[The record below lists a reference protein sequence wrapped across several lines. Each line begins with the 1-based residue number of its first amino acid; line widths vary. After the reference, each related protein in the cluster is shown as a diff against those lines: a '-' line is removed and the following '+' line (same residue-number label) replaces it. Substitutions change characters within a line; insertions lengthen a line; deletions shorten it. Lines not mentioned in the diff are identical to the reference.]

1 MKKYLIFAVVSIGM
15 LMAAISATVV
25 AVAFPE
31 IISAFD
37 TTLIVAGWVLSVS
50 QVAATAGMPLM
61 GKISDAF
68 GTKSTFIMCIGLFSI
83 GSLLCAIAPNIILLI
98 IFRFIQGVGIGGL
111 LPVGTSVIAEEFS
124 SQRQQYIGFLSSVY
138 AIGTIFGPNLGG
150 WLVTAFG
157 WQSSFWIFVPFG
169 ILILIAITILLPKT
183 RGKSTRLDLVGAGF
197 LMVIISTFLAG
208 ISLMGN
214 TEQGIPWTAVGLI
227 FAAGVVLII
236 IFMRRQVRVTDPI
249 IDVEILQEKRFL
261 AANIFNFVLGFGL
274 FGFTS
279 FIPLY
284 AITIFGMSTFES
296 GLIMTPRSIGVLIAS
311 ALVSISLLRW
321 GYRRPMVIGTI
332 ITAVTVGILAV
343 ANPET
348 TIFGWQMNSFVL
360 LGSILLVNGAAQG
373 IALPAANNAT
383 IELMP
388 ERVGTI
394 TGVRGMFRQVGGA
407 IGIATM
413 TLVLHNSSSIQ
424 QGFFLVLIGIGIL
437 MLFSLPLI
445 YMIPKDASVETIK
458 KTSGRE
464 QK

>member
-15 LMAAISATVV
+15 LMAAISTTVV
-25 AVAFPE
+25 AVAFPQ
-31 IISAFD
+31 IVSAFD
-37 TTLIVAGWVLSVS
+37 TTLIVAGWVFSVS
-50 QVAATAGMPLM
+50 QVAATAGMPLI
-61 GKISDAF
+61 GKISDAY
-68 GTKSTFIMCIGLFSI
+68 GSKITFIMCIILFTV

-98 IFRFIQGVGIGGL
+98 VFRLIQGLGIGGL

-124 SQRQQYIGFLSSVY
+124 SRRQQYIGFLSSVY

-169 ILILIAITILLPKT
+169 ILILIAIIILLPKN
-183 RGKSTRLDLVGAGF
+183 RGKASKLDLVGAGF

-214 TEQGIPWTAVGLI
+214 TEQGIPWTAVGLL

-236 IFMRRQVRVTDPI
+236 IFMRRQVRVINPI

-261 AANIFNFVLGFGL
+261 AANVLNFILGLGL
-274 FGFTS
+274 FAITS

-321 GYRRPMVIGTI
+321 GYRQPMVIGTI
-332 ITAVTVGILAV
+332 VTAATVGIMAIV
-343 ANPET
+343 NPET

-360 LGSILLVNGAAQG
+360 LGLILLVNGVAQG
-373 IALPAANNAT
+373 ITLPAANNAC

-413 TLVLHNSSSIQ
+413 TLALHNSSSIE
-424 QGFFLVLIGIGIL
+424 QGFFLVLIGIGVL

-445 YMIPKDASVETIK
+445 YMVPKNASVEAFK
-458 KTSGRE
+458 KTSRRE
-464 QK
+464 